1 MRGLKRKFGTE
12 TGTNKSEYKENLTTF
27 QTLARQRESIRLKNQ
42 CLLGNST
49 PGFWERQLNDKIHV
63 EAQMIKGTAKFLT
76 ACKNKDQVKAPYWMQ
91 DIHGSFRLHLLQAL
105 EAAKRLQL
113 GRLRHD
119 MLKYELNKLKRGRG
133 SPSNSAV
140 SKDLAR
146 PSYAGVSLSDI
157 RVPLMWKRKDH
168 LKDVGDNRRFAVF
181 CLARIGAQ
189 IYDSAL
195 ISPIDRSHTDIN
207 IDDVFL
213 FNKVSFVIKD

>member
-1 MRGLKRKFGTE
+1 
-12 TGTNKSEYKENLTTF
+12 
-27 QTLARQRESIRLKNQ
+27 
-42 CLLGNST
+42 
-49 PGFWERQLNDKIHV
+49 
-63 EAQMIKGTAKFLT
+63 
-76 ACKNKDQVKAPYWMQ
+76 
-91 DIHGSFRLHLLQAL
+91 
-105 EAAKRLQL
+105 
-113 GRLRHD
+113 

-133 SPSNSAV
+133 SPSNSTA

-213 FNKVSFVIKD
+213 FNKVSSHYEVTLEIYAKLVRFAINVSFQSRYFQFFFSAMWPNFLCLTNRDQIFLAIDIYSA